1 MKVPLLKWYKR
12 VIPLLLLF
20 CLFGNR
26 LSAFSPDCPIV
37 AANFSGLS
45 DGTTVNNGT
54 TGWFINSANVASGA
68 IFWVKSNRFH
78 AQELG
83 GEGVWYSKVFSVAG
97 YTDFQIA
104 TKITSEGDMNSS
116 EYVKVY
122 YKINGGAEILLD
134 QRTGNF
140 GTIDFVSP
148 LLNGNNV
155 QFVVRIYNYNN
166 GGSQTSKYYIEDYR
180 VFKEHGP
187 CAGGIPVSVSAGNNG
202 VLTCA
207 NASLTLSASSSA
219 SGVTYSWTGP
229 SSFTSTSQNPVIT
242 VAGTYNVVATS
253 STGSGSASITI
264 TSNKTQPDVT
274 ATGASLGCASSVT
287 INATSPVAN
296 AQYAWTGP
304 GFSSTQQNPVV
315 TTAGTY
321 TVVVTNPANGCTASR
336 QVQVTAGGSV
346 APGTFWLEDFT
357 FANGT
362 TSDAGT
368 TAWTL
373 ENTAAGTF
381 SVQNNELM
389 ASFNAANEGV
399 WKSDVI
405 NISSKSNVV
414 FSLNLRSGTAGSSDA
429 FEDDDYIRVYYKLNG
444 GAETLLFSDINGLK
458 GTTTGTAYDTVTSS
472 VLNGSSLQIIVR
484 LRNSNSTERYYL
496 DNVKLTGY
504 NTGTAP
510 LAVSVNGVATCTS
523 NAQLQATATS
533 AVSSWSWTGPNSFTS
548 SAQNPSVSV
557 GGQYIVTAN
566 FTDGCSATLPVT
578 VTENK
583 TAPGVTASGGSLAC
597 FSSIVI
603 NANSALTTATYS
615 WTGPNSF
622 ASTVRNPSVT
632 AAGTYTVTATNP
644 ANGCTSTQSVQVTPA
659 YGVAG
664 NLWVEDFTLS
674 NGTTSD
680 NGTTAWTVQIP
691 SGATAAVNSNQLRFS
706 NVGTTNEA
714 VWTSGNI
721 NIAGKANVS
730 ITAGVR
736 SSITGSAV
744 MNETGEFADYI
755 RFYYQLDNG
764 AIVQFS
770 ERRGVINS
778 HSTTLTNLSVGSLS
792 GSSLRIIV
800 RARATGNDEFYHFD
814 NVTVSGSDQNT
825 LSVIAAANGT
835 INCSN
840 PAVTLT
846 GTSATAGLNYNW
858 SGPGGF
864 ASTLQSPSVSVAGI
878 YQLTV
883 TDPSTNCTATDT
895 ALVSTSL
902 VAGNIWQ
909 EAFPV
914 NGINVDTDATPWS
927 VQAPSGAVAAT
938 NGNQF
943 RVSNTGTTGEAVWTS
958 GSINIAGKTNVTIS
972 AGVRS
977 SITGSAVMNE
987 TGEYAD
993 YIRLY
998 YKLNNGAE
1006 VLFYEKKAAVN
1017 SHSSTLTPV
1026 SISALSGNNLRIVV
1040 RARATGNDE
1049 FYYFDN
1055 MLVTGE
1061 SGSGLN
1067 ASATVSDTLTCTTTS
1082 VTLLG
1087 SSTAPGVTYS
1097 WTGPGGFTA
1106 STQNANVTEPGAYT
1120 LTVAS
1125 GSCTGTA
1132 TVNVVREYL
1141 PPANLTITRST
1152 STDTLTCNVNHV
1164 IIFASSSTA
1173 GTQYTWTGPN
1183 GYIANG
1189 PGITIFNPGE
1199 YTVVAQHPVSGCRDT
1214 ASYVVHVNRT
1224 FPGASTNP
1232 ITALLSCTN
1241 PSIVITAGS
1250 TATTVKYSWTGP
1262 GGLTATGPTV
1272 TATAAGN
1279 YFLLV
1284 TDTVNGCTTSTTATM
1299 VEGRTTPSG
1308 LTITAPSNADAITC
1322 TNSQVTLTGNAASGN
1337 VNYSWTG
1344 PGGFHA
1350 TTSVINATVEGE
1362 YTMTA
1367 TGTASG
1373 CTASV
1378 KRTIVRNMAA
1388 PASVSITPV
1397 PANAQITCTFENV
1410 TLTGNSATPGVTYSW
1425 TGPSFT
1431 SNIANPAVNT
1441 AGAYVLT
1448 VTDPA
1453 NGCTTT
1459 ANITVTSDKTP
1470 PAGVTAFSADLLTC
1484 FRETVNI
1491 TGNSG
1496 TPGVTYS
1503 WTGPG
1508 GFTANT
1514 RIAPV
1519 SVAGPYQLKV
1529 TNPANGCF
1537 GNAVANV
1544 MQNIT
1549 KPDISVSNT
1558 GPLTC
1563 DIFEVEI
1570 QGSSTTADVD
1580 YSWTGPEGFASNSP
1594 VEFVYTPGDY
1604 ILTVLD
1610 LNNGCSSI
1618 DTTTVLQDLTG
1629 CQRAGTAARS
1639 AATQSETAAGKMS
1652 TATQVE
1658 YRAYPNP
1665 FTNRLNVEFKTPQNA
1680 QVNVGIY
1687 SAVGTCNKVLF
1698 NGKAQAGQLYKL
1710 PYDATVLPPGMYYCV
1725 VRINEK
1731 VYTIKLIAI
1740 KK

>member
-1 MKVPLLKWYKR
+1 MNVTLPQWYR
-12 VIPLLLLF
+12 TIIPLLLMT
-20 CLFGNR
+20 CL
-26 LSAFSPDCPIV
+26 LSKQLIASPDCPIV
-37 AANFSGLS
+37 AANFSGLPE
-45 DGTTVNNGT
+45 GTTVNNST
-54 TGWFINSANVASGA
+54 TGWFLNAGNVNAGA
-68 IFWVKSNRFH
+68 IFWVKSNRLH

-83 GEGVWYSKVFSVAG
+83 GEGVWYSKVFSVSG

-140 GTIDFVSP
+140 GTIDFISP

-207 NASLTLSASSSA
+207 NTSLTLNASSSA
-219 SGVTYSWTGP
+219 SGVSYSWTGP
-229 SSFTSTSQNPVIT
+229 GGFTSTASNPVIT
-242 VAGTYNVVATS
+242 VAGTYNVNATS
-253 STGSGSASITI
+253 SAGSGSASITI
-264 TSNKTQPDVT
+264 TENKAAPGVT

-287 INATSPVAN
+287 INAVSPVTN
-296 AQYAWTGP
+296 AQYVWAGP
-304 GFSSTQQNPVV
+304 GSFSSTQQNPVV
-315 TTAGTY
+315 TAAGTY
-321 TVVVTNPANGCTASR
+321 TVTVTNPANGCTSTQ
-336 QVQVTAGGSV
+336 QVQVTAGT
-346 APGTFWLEDFT
+346 ATFTAFWLEDFT

-362 TSDAGT
+362 TNDTGT
-368 TAWTL
+368 TPWTI
-373 ENTAAGTF
+373 ENPGSGTF
-381 SVQNNELM
+381 SVQNNEFM
-389 ASFNAANEGV
+389 ASFNSANEGV
-399 WKSDVI
+399 WKSGMI
-405 NISSKSNVV
+405 NIANKNNVV
-414 FSLNLRSGTAGSSDA
+414 VSVNLKSGTGGSSDYL
-429 FEDDDYIRVYYKLNG
+429 EDDDYIRVYYKFNGGPETLIFGDIAGLNG
-444 GAETLLFSDINGLK
+444 INN
-458 GTTTGTAYDTVTSS
+458 GTATATATSTA
-472 VLNGSSLQIIVR
+472 LNGNTLEIVIR
-484 LRNSNSTERYYL
+484 ARNSHSTERYYF
-496 DNVKLTGY
+496 DNVTLSGY
-504 NTGTAP
+504 NSGAAP
-510 LAVSVNGVATCTS
+510 LSASVSGVATCTAT
-523 NAQLQATATS
+523 AQLSATATRP
-533 AVSSWSWTGPNSFTS
+533 VSSWAWTGPNGFTS
-548 SAQNPSVSV
+548 TQQNPAVSA

-566 FTDGCSATLPVT
+566 FADGCTASVPVT

-583 TAPGVTASGGSLAC
+583 TTPGVTASGGSLAC
-597 FSSIVI
+597 FTSIQI
-603 NANSALTTATYS
+603 NANSPLATAQYS
-615 WTGPNSF
+615 WSGPNSF
-622 ASTVRNPSVT
+622 ASTLKNPTVT
-632 AAGTYTVTATNP
+632 VAGTYTVTATNP

-659 YGVAG
+659 YGVAA

-680 NGTTAWTVQIP
+680 NGTTSWTVQVP
-691 SGATAAVNSNQLRFS
+691 SGAAAAVNSNQLR
-706 NVGTTNEA
+706 VTNTGATGEA

-721 NIAGKANVS
+721 NIAGKSNVS

-755 RFYYQLDNG
+755 RLYYQLDNG
-764 AIVQFS
+764 ATVLFS

-800 RARATGNDEFYHFD
+800 HAKATGNDEFYHFD
-814 NVTVSGSDQNT
+814 NITVAGADQST
-825 LSVIAAANGT
+825 LSVIAATNGS

-840 PAVTLT
+840 PSVTLT
-846 GTSATAGLNYNW
+846 ATSATAGITYNW

-864 ASTLQSPSVSVAGI
+864 TSTLQNPAVSMAGI

-895 ALVSTSL
+895 ALVGTSL
-902 VAGNIWQ
+902 VAANIWQ

-914 NGINVDTDATPWS
+914 NGISTDTDATPWS

-958 GSINIAGKTNVTIS
+958 GSINIAGRSNVSIT
-972 AGVRS
+972 AAVRS

-1006 VLFYEKKAAVN
+1006 VLFYENKAAVN
-1017 SHSSTLTPV
+1017 SHSATLTPV
-1026 SISALSGNNLRIVV
+1026 SISALNGSDVRIVV

-1055 MLVTGE
+1055 LLVTGE

-1067 ASATVSDTLTCTTTS
+1067 ASAAVSDTLTCTTAS
-1082 VTLLG
+1082 VALLG

-1106 STQNANVTEPGAYT
+1106 STQNANTTEPGIYT
-1120 LTVAS
+1120 LTVTS
-1125 GSCTGTA
+1125 ESCTGTA
-1132 TVNVVREYL
+1132 IVNVVREYL
-1141 PPANLTITRST
+1141 PPANLTITRTT
-1152 STDTLTCNVNHV
+1152 STDTLTCNINHV
-1164 IIFASSSTA
+1164 VVVASSSTP
-1173 GTQYTWTGPN
+1173 GTLYTWTGPN
-1183 GYIANG
+1183 GYTANG
-1189 PGITIFNPGE
+1189 PGITVFNPGE
-1199 YTVVAQHPVSGCRDT
+1199 YTVVAEHPVSGCRDT

-1232 ITALLSCTN
+1232 ISALLTCTN
-1241 PSIVITAGS
+1241 PSVVITAGS
-1250 TATTVKYSWTGP
+1250 TATTVRYSWTGP
-1262 GGLTATGPTV
+1262 EGLTATGPAV
-1272 TATAAGN
+1272 TATLPGN
-1279 YFLLV
+1279 YYLLV
-1284 TDTVNGCTTSTTATM
+1284 TDTVNGCTTSTTAVM
-1299 VEGRTTPSG
+1299 VEGRITPSG
-1308 LTITAPSNADAITC
+1308 LTITAPSNANALTC
-1322 TNSQVTLTGNAASGN
+1322 TNNQVTLTGNAASGN

-1344 PGGFHA
+1344 PGGFQA
-1350 TTSVINATVEGE
+1350 ATSVIHATVEGE

-1367 TGTASG
+1367 TGTVSG
-1373 CTASV
+1373 CTANV
-1378 KRTIVRNMAA
+1378 KYTVVRNMAA
-1388 PASVSITPV
+1388 PANVAITPV
-1397 PANAQITCTFENV
+1397 PANAQITCTVTDV
-1410 TLTGNSATPGVTYSW
+1410 TLTGSSATPGVTYSW
-1425 TGPSFT
+1425 SGPSFT
-1431 SNIANPAVNT
+1431 SNIANPSVT
-1441 AGAYVLT
+1441 AAGTYVLT
-1448 VTDPA
+1448 VTDPD

-1459 ANITVTSDKTP
+1459 ANVTVTSDKTP
-1470 PAGVTAFSADLLTC
+1470 PAGVTAFSSDQLTC
-1484 FRETVNI
+1484 FTETVNI
-1491 TGNSG
+1491 SGNSG
-1496 TPGVTYS
+1496 TPGVTYI

-1519 SVAGPYQLKV
+1519 TVPGPYQLKV

-1549 KPDISVSNT
+1549 KPNISVSNT

-1570 QGSSTTADVD
+1570 QGSSTTPDVD
-1580 YSWTGPEGFASNSP
+1580 YSWTGPDGFASNSP
-1594 VEFVYTPGDY
+1594 IEFVFTPGDY

-1610 LNNGCSSI
+1610 LNNGCSAI

-1629 CQRAGTAARS
+1629 CQRAGTGARS
-1639 AATQSETAAGKMS
+1639 ATTQSEMAAGKMGMAS
-1652 TATQVE
+1652 QLE

-1680 QVNVGIY
+1680 QVNVSIY
-1687 SAVGTCNKVLF
+1687 NAVGACSKVLF
-1698 NGKAQAGQLYKL
+1698 NGKAQGGQLYKL
-1710 PYDATVLPPGMYYCV
+1710 PYDATVVPPGVYYCV

-1731 VYTIKLIAI
+1731 VYTIKMIAI